1 MGHVTA
7 RIGEVSSPNYGIDFS
22 HMTTNLQLQVETA
35 TMPSCELRLTR
46 PETAAGLDGL
56 RVLQVGKYYP
66 PHYGGMETHLEALC
80 DELRH
85 YVELKIVVAASNERR
100 TSRRTQDGVEL
111 TRAGTL
117 FNLKSAPFC
126 PQMVRSIRDAKA
138 DIVHIHLP
146 NPGAILAYL
155 ASRHRGR
162 LIFTYHSDIVRQK
175 VLSRI
180 FEPFLQ
186 RALNLSD
193 AIIVSS
199 PNYIDG
205 STVLQ
210 MHREKCRVIPFGITV
225 DSFQRPDA
233 LEVARLRRLYGPR
246 MVLGVGRLVYYKGFN
261 HLVRAAKY
269 FDGHVVIV
277 GRGPLYHALKQEAA
291 NCGVSDRV
299 SVLTDVQDVRPYYH
313 AADVFALSSVV
324 RSEAFGIVQLEAMA
338 CGKPIVN
345 TALDTGVTYVSPDGL
360 TGMTVPPANTEALGH
375 AINML
380 LDNPVLRQKYGHE
393 GRRRVESEFSVELMT
408 QRTIELYQEVIDGSR
423 RRA

>member
-1 MGHVTA
+1 
-7 RIGEVSSPNYGIDFS
+7 
-22 HMTTNLQLQVETA
+22 MTFNLQRQLKPEA
-35 TMPSCELRLTR
+35 LAACEFQLR
-46 PETAAGLDGL
+46 PKIGLSHELEGV

-66 PHYGGMETHLEALC
+66 PHHGGMETHLEVLC
-80 DELRH
+80 QELRRF
-85 YVELKIVVAASNERR
+85 VELEIVVAASNERR
-100 TSRRTQDGVEL
+100 TSQRMLDGVAL

-126 PQMVRSIRDAKA
+126 PQMVRSIRNSKA

-155 ASRHRGR
+155 ASGHRGR

-180 FEPFLQ
+180 FEPFQQ
-186 RALNLSD
+186 RALNQAD

-205 STVLQ
+205 SNVLPG
-210 MHREKCRVIPFGITV
+210 HREKCRIIPFGITL
-225 DSFQRPDA
+225 DRFQRPDT

-246 MVLGVGRLVYYKGFN
+246 MVLGVGRLVYYKGFE
-261 HLVRAAKY
+261 HLIKAARF

-277 GRGPLYHALKQEAA
+277 GRGPLYSALQQEAQR
-291 NCGVSDRV
+291 CGVSDRV

-338 CGKPIVN
+338 CGKPVVN

-360 TGMTVPPANTEALGH
+360 TGLTVPPADTRALGL
-375 AINML
+375 ALKTL
-380 LDNPVLRQKYGHE
+380 LDNPVLRQKYGRE
-393 GRRRVESEFSVELMT
+393 GRKRVEREFSLETMT
-408 QRTIELYQEVIDGSR
+408 RRTVQLYQEVLKGSR
-423 RRA
+423 RKAKES